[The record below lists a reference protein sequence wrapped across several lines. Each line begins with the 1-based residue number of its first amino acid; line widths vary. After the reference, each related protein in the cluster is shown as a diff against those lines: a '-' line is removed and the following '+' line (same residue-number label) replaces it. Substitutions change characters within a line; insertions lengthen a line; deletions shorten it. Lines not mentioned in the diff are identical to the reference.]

1 MARYAP
7 IKAAEEIYSLNWY
20 TLRRWIRE
28 GKITGYRIGDRV
40 IRVDLDEIDALM
52 KPLPVTSGGD
62 HDDTTDEDQR
72 RPGRGGADKIDPGAR
87 STLGAD
93 PTAARTVRVLRE
105 CGYPGWV
112 IEGVLR
118 LNRMRE
124 AGVKWEIR
132 PIVYPKRD
140 ESEAA

>member
-28 GKITGYRIGDRV
+28 GKITGYKLGDRV

-62 HDDTTDEDQR
+62 HNETT
-72 RPGRGGADKIDPGAR
+72 
-87 STLGAD
+87 
-93 PTAARTVRVLRE
+93 
-105 CGYPGWV
+105 
-112 IEGVLR
+112 
-118 LNRMRE
+118 
-124 AGVKWEIR
+124 
-132 PIVYPKRD
+132 
-140 ESEAA
+140 